1 MRYFQ
6 SCRRHPFRSDWA
18 SRMQALGA
26 IKRCFFFVWG
36 ERIGTSTRQEDRKCE
51 LGKSLESSLIPYWE
65 GFDLIIFNQSAKIEN
80 GAHAPKSTTLID
92 HFGCFCCW
100 NSPCFK
106 SKLTSQE
113 LPVKCT
119 NPEGATPP
127 QKKKGGR
134 RFQIPRYLHDDL
146 VNFCYTYIN
155 SQPVK
160 SRHFR
165 LVILDFFRPPV
176 PAEQTRRLLQAMNQL
191 PRPLMVQHLGPTQK
205 RGWTGGSWFM
215 VLIDSYS
222 SLIFFKFLVSPVSST
237 DIHVL
242 SVSCVPNVEYNR

>member
-1 MRYFQ
+1 MLPSLRLLLTI
-6 SCRRHPFRSDWA
+6 
-18 SRMQALGA
+18 LGV
-26 IKRCFFFVWG
+26 FVAG
-36 ERIGTSTRQEDRKCE
+36 IHRVLKAN
-51 LGKSLESSLIPYWE
+51 LLHKSFLWSVQTQR
-65 GFDLIIFNQSAKIEN
+65 GQ
-80 GAHAPKSTTLID
+80 
-92 HFGCFCCW
+92 
-100 NSPCFK
+100 
-106 SKLTSQE
+106 
-113 LPVKCT
+113 
-119 NPEGATPP
+119 PP
-127 QKKKGGR
+127 PKKKGGR

-176 PAEQTRRLLQAMNQL
+176 PAEQTQRLLQAMNQL